1 MAAARV
7 LIILVG
13 ASVLLF
19 SQQER
24 IWLQMPVVS
33 WAGEAGLKPGEV
45 IRDPLKTG
53 GNGPEMVDIPAGK
66 FRMGDIQGVGG
77 KEEQPVHEVH
87 IAQPFAMGRYEI
99 TFEEYDQ
106 FARATGRNLPQ
117 DDGWGRGRQPVIHVS
132 WNDAVA
138 YAGWLSQQT
147 GRHYRLPTEAEWEYA
162 ARAGAETAYWWG
174 NEVKQGLAN
183 CLGCGSPYDGKR
195 TAPVGSFKPNPFGV
209 YDTTGNVTE
218 WVQDCWHENYKGAPV
233 DGSAWEQKNGSEC
246 GIRALRGGHSRRA
259 TISMRSSI
267 RFSNRAN
274 AARNLIGFRL
284 VREIE

>member
-33 WAGEAGLKPGEV
+33 WAGEAALKPGEV

-132 WNDAVA
+132 WNDAIA

-147 GRHYRLPTEAEWEYA
+147 GRHYRLPTEAEWEYT

-218 WVQDCWHENYKGAPV
+218 WVQDCWHENYEGAPN
-233 DGSAWEQKNGSEC
+233 DGSAWTTGD
-246 GIRALRGGHSRRA
+246 GILRVLRGGSLSGTPQFLRSARRD
-259 TISMRSSI
+259 
-267 RFSNRAN
+267 
-274 AARNLIGFRL
+274 RNSPGGRGVAVGFRL
-284 VREIE
+284 SRTLDP